1 MSLNGFSEVTYE
13 TLLGG
18 SCAMH
23 VGVKP
28 TA

>member
-23 VGVKP
+23 VGVK